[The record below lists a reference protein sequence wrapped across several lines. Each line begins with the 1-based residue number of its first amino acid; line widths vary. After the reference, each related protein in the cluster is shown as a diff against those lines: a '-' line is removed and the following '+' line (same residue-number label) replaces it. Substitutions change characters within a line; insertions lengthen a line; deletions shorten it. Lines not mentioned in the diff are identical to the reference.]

1 MPPIKIAPSI
11 LSADKARLNE
21 EIKKVEQ
28 YADLLHVDIMD
39 GKFVE
44 PTAFTTEQIKQV
56 KTYLP
61 MEAHLM
67 VNNPVH
73 DWIDDF
79 IDAGC
84 TTIIIHEESPV
95 NILDAIHKIKSR
107 GVKVGITIKQATPLS
122 RLKPYI
128 KYADMVL
135 IMTVNPGYSGQKFI
149 EKIHKER
156 EQAELTAWQVARW
169 QVFRTLC
176 PPKEKQI
183 RVTYD
188 IISFFF

>member
-107 GVKVGITIKQATPLS
+107 GVK
-122 RLKPYI
+122 
-128 KYADMVL
+128 
-135 IMTVNPGYSGQKFI
+135 
-149 EKIHKER
+149 
-156 EQAELTAWQVARW
+156 
-169 QVFRTLC
+169 
-176 PPKEKQI
+176 
-183 RVTYD
+183 
-188 IISFFF
+188 